1 MKKFSI
7 IMLILLAACTF
18 IFAGSLPDE
27 VMSIRAVGDYRQ
39 MTSTSGT
46 YKSVN
51 KLLGAGVAF
60 DYDLYLNN
68 YVGFFFDFG
77 LTVPV
82 KSDVDGVSQAFE
94 YRDFPV
100 YTQMGLVGR
109 MPASNT
115 LGLDFRFGIGIVY
128 DKATSYGQVVSTYE
142 TKNAY
147 FVIYQNYT
155 LSKIECQL
163 VAGLGVYANLD
174 AEGDFGVRVGAMA
187 AYTFATGLYEE
198 NGRRYNDQ
206 VADLKRVGFEIQP
219 YVALT
224 FGFGSN
230 N

>member
-128 DKATSYGQVVSTYE
+128 DKATSFGTYTE
-142 TKNAY
+142 IDTKSAY
-147 FVIYQNYT
+147 YIIYQRYT

-224 FGFGSN
+224 FGFGSSN
-230 N
+230 